1 MYTRRAVLAPPYL
14 CGAWKVPAWSKCD
27 ICSRDTPP
35 QMAELDVGVV
45 DWLLFVDGSWLLA
58 VEKSKKCT
66 ALCPI
71 PICLCYL
78 SYAWC
83 ITHLVPRVFLAYSL
97 VSHLVSAS
105 HPVSC
110 LVSQSWLVCPACI

>member
-58 VEKSKKCT
+58 VEKSKSVQHCVPYK
-66 ALCPI
+66 
-71 PICLCYL
+71 
-78 SYAWC
+78 YASA
-83 ITHLVPRVFLAYSL
+83 IFHMPGVLPHVVPRVAPD
-97 VSHLVSAS
+97 V
-105 HPVSC
+105 
-110 LVSQSWLVCPACI
+110 